1 MKARRVIRNTPH
13 DDEIVGHAIV
23 QTWWPGEYY
32 RITTCSMLECDT
44 FERALRNAEAIAIGE
59 GVPVPV
65 RLCFDDL
72 PEDARPLSG
81 TARFSVA
88 WVKEIDDPAFLGS
101 IVERWRQE
109 GG

>member
-1 MKARRVIRNTPH
+1 VLSQCNTIFALRINNTQ
-13 DDEIVGHAIV
+13 D
-23 QTWWPGEYY
+23 QTSLRGTLRE
-32 RITTCSMLECDT
+32 SSLGLLE
-44 FERALRNAEAIAIGE
+44 FLPALRNAEAIAIGE

-88 WVKEIDDPAFLGS
+88 WVKEIDDPAFLGTV
-101 IVERWRQE
+101 VERWRKE